1 MQIAICDDNEIFRQ
15 ELREYLEEYGDEKN
29 ICMKLS
35 EYSNGNDLLQADIK
49 HDIIFL
55 DYRMEGENGLDI
67 AKKIRRKDKKCG
79 LVFVTAFPQFVFDSF
94 EVQPFRFIVKPAEK
108 EKVFE
113 AVESYLKQMRNNR
126 PVSVTEDGKHIVIMT
141 DDIVYIVSK
150 GKKCRIVT
158 KNNVYNVSNT
168 LLSLSSE
175 LPESCFYRIHRSH
188 IVNLKNIKMIRGNV
202 VTMTDDS
209 VLSVSRSKIRE
220 FREHYFDYV
229 EDNYF

>member
-15 ELREYLEEYGDEKN
+15 ELREYLEEYKDEKN
-29 ICMKLS
+29 ICMELC

-67 AKKIRRKDKKCG
+67 AKQIRMRDKKCG

-94 EVQPFRFIVKPAEK
+94 EVQPFRFIVKPADK

-113 AVESYLKQMRNNR
+113 AVESYVRQMKNNR
-126 PVSVTEDGKHIVIMT
+126 PVSMIEDGKHITVMA
-141 DDIVYIVSK
+141 DDIVYIEAK

-158 KNNVYNVSNT
+158 KNSVYNISNT
-168 LLSLSSE
+168 LSSLSSE
-175 LPESCFYRIHRSH
+175 LPESNFYRIHRSH
-188 IVNLKNIKMIRGNV
+188 IINFKNVKTIRGNA

-220 FREHYFDYV
+220 FRMHYFDYV
-229 EDNYF
+229 KDNYF